1 MFNLAIDRAHKTSI
15 LQDRLKN
22 LNDEFTKV
30 LYNNI
35 CQSLFEKDKLLF
47 SFLLCVRILQVK
59 GEMDSRNLRYFLQG
73 NTSVELSKP
82 NPLAGSWLSDK
93 AWGDIL
99 GAAGLDGGLAG
110 VDEMLEKRPDDFR
123 ALFNSQSPKE
133 DIISLFGDKI
143 NALEVLIL
151 LRCLRP
157 DKVVPALQ
165 DL

>member
-1 MFNLAIDRAHKTSI
+1 M
-15 LQDRLKN
+15 
-22 LNDEFTKV
+22 
-30 LYNNI
+30 
-35 CQSLFEKDKLLF
+35 
-47 SFLLCVRILQVK
+47 
-59 GEMDSRNLRYFLQG
+59 QG

-165 DL
+165 DFIAEKIGNQFIEPPPFDLRACYNDSTSTTPLLLS